1 MFIVNVIFNV
11 ILIDLI
17 IRIVVVLVDFIVRLG
32 MKYDWIIIFVML
44 IISY

>member
-1 MFIVNVIFNV
+1 MYIVNVIFNV

-17 IRIVVVLVDFIVRLG
+17 MSIVVVLVDFIVRLG

-44 IISY
+44 IIGY